1 MHRKL
6 SKNRLKRGPAPT
18 HRVQP
23 RPLARL
29 DLSSLHRRLLVAMS
43 SNWPD

>member
-6 SKNRLKRGPAPT
+6 SKNRLKRRPAPT

-29 DLSSLHRRLLVAMS
+29 DLELVAPS
-43 SNWPD
+43 STRCKVIQLG